1 MNGSRI
7 ISGYVNL
14 LRRPTVDVALV
25 DGNGQLWSIEAHL
38 DTGFT
43 GDLTLP
49 SSAIE
54 QLGLPFIAVTSFRTA
69 TGTMAKFNTYDGTIV
84 WRGQER
90 DIYVLES
97 NVFPL
102 VGVGLLWGNSLSV
115 DFRFGGDV
123 IIMELK
129 DD

>member
-25 DGNGQLWSIEAHL
+25 DGNGQRWSIEAHL

-54 QLGLPFIAVTSFRTA
+54 QLGLPFIAITSLRTA
-69 TGTMAKFNTYDGTIV
+69 TGTMAEFSTYDGIAV
-84 WRGQER
+84 WHGQER
-90 DIYVLES
+90 QIYVLES
-97 NVFPL
+97 SVFPL
-102 VGVGLLWGNSLSV
+102 VGVGLLWGNNLSV
-115 DFRFGGDV
+115 DFRHGGDV
-123 IIMELK
+123 IITELE
-129 DD
+129 DG